1 MLTVFYENN
10 SYEALKRS
18 AKDISAWTESTR
30 KKVQQTTNE
39 EEGVSVCINCNTIPR
54 R

>member
-1 MLTVFYENN
+1 MEKRTVGKTMRSRRMSQMLTVFYENN

-30 KKVQQTTNE
+30 KKV
-39 EEGVSVCINCNTIPR
+39 
-54 R
+54 